1 MTKRGRPRSNK
12 ARRTT
17 VTVRLNEKEKEL
29 FVDLCSDLG
38 IPMADLVREAVLF
51 YSQNK
56 DEID

>member
-1 MTKRGRPRSNK
+1 MTKRGRPRSNE

-51 YSQNK
+51 YSKNK
-56 DEID
+56 D